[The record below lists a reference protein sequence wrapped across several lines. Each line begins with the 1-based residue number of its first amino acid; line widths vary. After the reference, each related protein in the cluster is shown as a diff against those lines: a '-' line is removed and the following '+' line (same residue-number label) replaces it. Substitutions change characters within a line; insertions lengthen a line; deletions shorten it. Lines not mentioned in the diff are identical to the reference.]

1 MKAQVGAM
9 PAAERREVEEA
20 SKVLRRL
27 RTGTGAGRAADA
39 RCQAGRA
46 DRVTGKRT
54 PADVLREARKSDS
67 LAKRSRVLAVI
78 DEMKARDEPIT
89 FLGVARAARVS
100 NWLVYAEGVREHVEA
115 ARKGQAGRQAR
126 SQHAGTTAGAASL
139 ATDLEITRAELRRT
153 RDERDRLKAKVQRG
167 LGHQVA
173 QAGTTELASRIKD
186 LTARTEGQDAELAQ
200 ARAEITSLTTERD
213 AALDEVAGLRAAL
226 RQMTRQQNSL
236 R

>member
-1 MKAQVGAM
+1 
-9 PAAERREVEEA
+9 
-20 SKVLRRL
+20 
-27 RTGTGAGRAADA
+27 
-39 RCQAGRA
+39 
-46 DRVTGKRT
+46 VTGKRT

-67 LAKRSRVLAVI
+67 VAKRSRVLAVI

-126 SQHAGTTAGAASL
+126 SQQAGTTASAASL

-153 RDERDRLKAKVQRG
+153 RDERDRLRAKVQRG
-167 LGHQVA
+167 LGHQVT
-173 QAGTTELASRIKD
+173 QAGTAELATRIRD
-186 LTARTEGQDAELAQ
+186 LTAKAGQQDAELAQ
-200 ARAEITSLTTERD
+200 ARTQLAKLTAERD
-213 AALDEVAGLRAAL
+213 TALDEVAGLRSAL
-226 RQMTRQQNSL
+226 RQMTRQQNAL

>member
-1 MKAQVGAM
+1 V
-9 PAAERREVEEA
+9 
-20 SKVLRRL
+20 
-27 RTGTGAGRAADA
+27 TA
-39 RCQAGRA
+39 R
-46 DRVTGKRT
+46 RT

-67 LAKRSRVLAVI
+67 VAKRGRVLAVI

-115 ARKGQAGRQAR
+115 ARKGQARHQAR
-126 SQHAGTTAGAASL
+126 SRQAGTTASAASL

-173 QAGTTELASRIKD
+173 QAGTAELANRIRD
-186 LTARTEGQDAELAQ
+186 LTARLERQDAELAR
-200 ARAEITSLTTERD
+200 ARAEIAGLASERD
-213 AALDEVAGLRAAL
+213 AALDEIAGLRTAL
-226 RQMTRQQNSL
+226 RQVTRQQNTP

>member
-1 MKAQVGAM
+1 
-9 PAAERREVEEA
+9 
-20 SKVLRRL
+20 
-27 RTGTGAGRAADA
+27 
-39 RCQAGRA
+39 
-46 DRVTGKRT
+46 VTGKRT
-54 PADVLREARKSDS
+54 PADVLREARESDS

-126 SQHAGTTAGAASL
+126 SQQAGTTVSAASL

-153 RDERDRLKAKVQRG
+153 RDERDRLKVKVQRG

-173 QAGTTELASRIKD
+173 QAGTTELAARIRD
-186 LTARTEGQDAELAQ
+186 LTAKIESQDAELAQ
-200 ARAEITSLTTERD
+200 ARAEITGLTTERD

-226 RQMTRQQNSL
+226 RQMTRQQNAL
-236 R
+236 H